1 MAINL
6 KGFSSDQLRA
16 LIRKAKKREKDL
28 SKERV
33 AKVRSKVLAL
43 IKSEKLTVDEVF
55 PGRGRPSRKGRKLG
69 KVKPKYRNPGD
80 PGQTWTGR
88 GKRPRWFAAALAGG
102 KKEKDLLI

>member
-1 MAINL
+1 MAVNL
-6 KGFSSDQLRA
+6 KNFSRDQLRD
-16 LIRKAKKREKDL
+16 LISKAKKREKSL
-28 SKERV
+28 AKERV
-33 AKVRSKVLAL
+33 AKVRKKLLAL
-43 IKSEKLTVDEVF
+43 IKAEKLTVDEVF

-69 KVKPKYRNPGD
+69 KVRPKYRNPSD

>member
-6 KGFSSDQLRA
+6 KGMSRDQLRE
-16 LIRKAKKREKDL
+16 LISKAKQRENDL
-28 SKERV
+28 AKERV
-33 AKVRSKVLAL
+33 AKVRDKVLAL
-43 IKSEKLTVDEVF
+43 IKSEKLTLDDVF
-55 PGRGRPSRKGRKLG
+55 PGRGRQSRRGRKLG
-69 KVKPKYRNPGD
+69 KVKPKYRNPND